1 MQEPGGAK
9 SGAMTLILSN
19 DDVDAMLAMPACIA
33 ILEETYRELDRGEG
47 ISRVRSDC
55 LAPTARDDAVYG
67 LKSMDGVVPSLE
79 VGAVRINSD
88 IITWPRTGGQ
98 RRRVKIPA
106 APNDRYVGLIL
117 LFSTATGAPLA
128 ILPDGVVQRMRVG
141 ATNGLGIKYMARGD
155 ARTIGI
161 LGSGWQAG
169 AQLMAA
175 ASVRDIREIRC
186 FSPNA
191 DHRAAFAVEMTGL
204 LGIAVE
210 AVDSPEAALDGAD
223 VALCATN
230 ANAQIFGPEW
240 VRPGL
245 HISSIKHVE
254 IDAAAV
260 ALADRT
266 VTHIKDASPIH
277 NVARGMEEMDAL
289 PSRYTAKGWADIDHL
304 DFTKMPVLTDLIAG
318 RVTGRES
325 AHEVTC
331 FINNFGLGYQF
342 AAVGWL
348 AYDKAKAAG
357 LGHELPTDWFT
368 ETVHP

>member
-1 MQEPGGAK
+1 
-9 SGAMTLILSN
+9 MTLILSN
-19 DDVDAMLAMPACIA
+19 DDVEAVLEMPACIA
-33 ILEETYRELDRGEG
+33 ILEETYKELASGIG

-88 IITWPRTGGQ
+88 IITWPRTGSG
-98 RRRVKIPA
+98 RRRVKVPA
-106 APNDRYVGLIL
+106 APGDRYVGLIL

-141 ATNGLGIKYMARGD
+141 ATNGLGIKYMARAD
-155 ARTIGI
+155 ARSVAI

-175 ASVRDIREIRC
+175 ASVRNIEEIRC
-186 FSPNA
+186 FSP
-191 DHRAAFAVEMTGL
+191 DSGHREAFALEMTDL
-204 LGIAVE
+204 LGISVSP
-210 AVDSPEAALDGAD
+210 VDSPEAALAD
-223 VALCATN
+223 ADMALCATN
-230 ANAQIFGPEW
+230 ANSQVFGPEW

-245 HISSIKHVE
+245 HISAIKHVE

-266 VTHIKDASPIH
+266 VTHIRDASPIH
-277 NVARGMEEMDAL
+277 RVAAGLEKMDAL

-304 DFTKMPVLTDLIAG
+304 DFAKMPVLTDLICG
-318 RVTGRES
+318 HVKGRE
-325 AHEVTC
+325 APHEVTC

-348 AYDKAKAAG
+348 AYTKAKAAG

>member
-1 MQEPGGAK
+1 
-9 SGAMTLILSN
+9 MTLILSN
-19 DDVDAMLAMPACIA
+19 DDVEEILGMDETIA
-33 ILEETYRELDRGEG
+33 ILEETYRELAEGTG

-55 LAPTARDDAVYG
+55 LAPTSHVDAIYG

-79 VGAVRINSD
+79 IGAVRINSD
-88 IITWPRTGGQ
+88 IITWPRTDNY
-98 RRRVKIPA
+98 RRRVKVPA

-141 ATNGLGIKYMARGD
+141 ATNGLGIKYMARAN
-155 ARTIGI
+155 ARTAAI

-175 ASVRDIREIRC
+175 ASVRELEEIRC

-191 DHRAAFAVEMTGL
+191 AHRRAFAEEMTGG
-204 LGIAVE
+204 LGIPVI
-210 AVDSPEAALDGAD
+210 AVDHAEEALDGAD
-223 VALCATN
+223 IALCATN
-230 ANAQIFGPEW
+230 ANSAIFGPEW

-245 HISSIKHVE
+245 HISAIKHVE
-254 IDAAAV
+254 IASAAV
-260 ALADRT
+260 AKADRA
-266 VTHIKDASPIH
+266 VTHIKDSSPLHCVIEGMD
-277 NVARGMEEMDAL
+277 GMEAL
-289 PSRYTAKGWADIDHL
+289 PSRYTAQGWADIEAL
-304 DFTKMPVLTDLIAG
+304 DFADMPELTDLISG
-318 RVTGRES
+318 RVVGRES
-325 AHEVTC
+325 ADEITC

-348 AYDKAKAAG
+348 ALEKAKAAG

>member
-1 MQEPGGAK
+1 
-9 SGAMTLILSN
+9 MTLILSN
-19 DDVDAMLAMPACIA
+19 EDVEKVLGMDETIA
-33 ILEETYRELDRGEG
+33 ILEETYRELGSGKG

-55 LAPTARDDAVYG
+55 LTPTSYPDAIYG

-88 IITWPRTGGQ
+88 IITWPRTGNH
-98 RRRVKIPA
+98 RRRVKVPA
-106 APNDRYVGLIL
+106 APNNRYVGLIL
-117 LFSTATGAPLA
+117 LFSTADGAPLA

-141 ATNGLGIKYMARGD
+141 ATNGLGIKYMARQD
-155 ARTIGI
+155 ARTVAI

-175 ASVRDIREIRC
+175 ASVRDLEEIKC

-191 DHRAAFAVEMTGL
+191 QHRQAFSKEMTAG
-204 LGIAVE
+204 LGIPVI
-210 AVDSPEAALDGAD
+210 AVDHAEDALEGAD
-223 VALCATN
+223 IVLCATN
-230 ANAQIFGPEW
+230 ANSAIFGPEW

-245 HISSIKHVE
+245 HMSAIKHVE

-260 ALADRT
+260 ALADRAA
-266 VTHIKDASPIH
+266 THIKDTSPIH
-277 NVARGMEEMDAL
+277 CVIEGMDGMEAL
-289 PSRYTAKGWADIDHL
+289 PSRYTPKGWADIEAL
-304 DFTKMPVLTDLIAG
+304 DFAAMPELTDLICG
-318 RVTGRES
+318 RVSGREGPD
-325 AHEVTC
+325 EITC

-348 AYDKAKAAG
+348 ALERAKAAG
-357 LGHELPTDWFT
+357 LGVDLPTDWFT